1 MLGRLVST
9 ALGACLALSASAGPP
24 RVKVL
29 GLFPDKALLEID
41 GRQRLLRSGQASP
54 EGVRLLAADPRE
66 ARVELAGRQETLTLG
81 TAVGG
86 AFAVPEAREVKIF
99 RNPKGSYTTV
109 GSING
114 RTVDFLVDTGAS
126 AIAMNGAEAR
136 RLGISY
142 RVEGEPVGITTAS
155 GVVRG
160 HRVTLDRVALGDIT
174 LRNIDALVI
183 DGQQPEQVLLGMTFL
198 NRVELQQ
205 EGSAM
210 VLRVKY

>member
-1 MLGRLVST
+1 MRGRLFVT
-9 ALGACLALSASAGPP
+9 LLGACLACSALAGAP

-41 GRQRLLRSGQASP
+41 GRQRLLRAGQASP

-66 ARVELAGRQETLTLG
+66 AQVEVDGRRETLTLG

-86 AFAVPEAREVKIF
+86 VFATPESREVKIF

-136 RLGISY
+136 RLGLTY
-142 RVEGEPVGITTAS
+142 RVDGEPVGITTAS

-160 HRVTLDRVALGDIT
+160 HRVTLERVSVGEIT
-174 LRNIDALVI
+174 LRNIEALVI
-183 DGQQPEQVLLGMTFL
+183 DGEQPQQVLLGMTFL

>member
-1 MLGRLVST
+1 MLARLVMT
-9 ALGACLALSASAGPP
+9 VIGACLALSAAADSP

-41 GRQRLLRSGQASP
+41 GRQRLLRAGQVSP
-54 EGVRLLAADPRE
+54 EGVRLLASDPRE
-66 ARVELAGRQETLTLG
+66 ARVEVEGRQETLNLG
-81 TAVGG
+81 TSVGG
-86 AFAVPEAREVKIF
+86 TFAAPASREVKIF

-126 AIAMNGAEAR
+126 AIAMNRSEAR

-142 RVEGEPVGITTAS
+142 RVDGEPVGITTAS

-160 HRVTLDRVALGDIT
+160 HRVTLDRVTVGDIT
-174 LRNIDALVI
+174 LRSIDGLVI
-183 DGQQPEQVLLGMTFL
+183 EGDQPEQVLLGMTFL

-205 EGSAM
+205 EGGAM

>member
-1 MLGRLVST
+1 MLGRLTVT
-9 ALGACLALSASAGPP
+9 VLVACLALAAVAAPP

-41 GRQRLLRSGQASP
+41 GRQRLLRAGQVSP
-54 EGVRLLAADPRE
+54 EGIRLLASDPRE
-66 ARVELAGRQETLTLG
+66 ARVEIDGRHETLTLG

-86 AFAVPEAREVKIF
+86 AFATPESREVKIF

-109 GSING
+109 GNING

-142 RVEGEPVGITTAS
+142 RVDGEPVGITTAS

-160 HRVTLDRVALGDIT
+160 HRVTLERVTVGDIT
-174 LRNIDALVI
+174 LRGIDGLVI
-183 DGQQPEQVLLGMTFL
+183 DGPQPEQVLLGMTFL

-205 EGSAM
+205 EGNAM

>member
-1 MLGRLVST
+1 MLGRLVVMVIGT
-9 ALGACLALSASAGPP
+9 CLALSAAAGSP

-41 GRQRLLRSGQASP
+41 GRQRLLRAGQVSP
-54 EGVRLLAADPRE
+54 EGVRLLASDPRE
-66 ARVELAGRQETLTLG
+66 ARVEVEGRQETLNLG
-81 TAVGG
+81 TSVGG
-86 AFAVPEAREVKIF
+86 TFAAPESREVKIF

-126 AIAMNGAEAR
+126 AIAMNRSEAR

-142 RVEGEPVGITTAS
+142 RVDGEPVGITTAS
-155 GVVRG
+155 GIVRG
-160 HRVTLDRVALGDIT
+160 HRVTLDRVTVGDIT
-174 LRNIDALVI
+174 LRSIDGLVI
-183 DGQQPEQVLLGMTFL
+183 EGDQPEQVLLGMTFL

-205 EGSAM
+205 EGTAM